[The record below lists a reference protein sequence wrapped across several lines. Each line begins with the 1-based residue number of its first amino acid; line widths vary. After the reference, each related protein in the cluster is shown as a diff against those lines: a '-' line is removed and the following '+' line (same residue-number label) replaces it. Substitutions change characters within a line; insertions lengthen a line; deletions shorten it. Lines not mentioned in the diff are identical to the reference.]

1 MTHRYSYIDSVRYTL
16 ASIMA
21 TKFDITEPY
30 SYICNMLKRLVY
42 TAMATLLVLSAR
54 EARAQLNRDYFYYVA
69 QQCIVQERYR
79 EAIDVLGIL
88 LRADTTAY
96 DGLFLRGVAKFNLND
111 FAGAENDFSRAININ
126 PVFTRAYLYRAITH
140 TRTGDYDDALKDFGQ
155 AIDIRPDNE
164 NTYFSRGVAL
174 FLNQQFAEAISDFDY
189 FIRRRPYIVDAYINR
204 GTCHLMLKDT
214 TAAYA
219 DYDKAVEINR
229 YNPDGYIRRGSIL
242 SMRDRKKEA
251 IADFTEAIRL
261 DTLNLQA
268 YFNRAITRA
277 GDNDPLGAIS
287 DLSRVIEIDSLNS
300 LAHFNRAIV
309 YSQIGDYD
317 RALSDYDRVAEYSP
331 HNVLVFFNRAA
342 LNGRLGHLTEA
353 ERDYT
358 RAIELFP
365 DFANAYLGRSA
376 IRHRM
381 NDMKGSRADHD
392 TAGRKIAAYRNK
404 SGAMAELSDTSKML
418 DRLLSFDAGFG
429 NRDFDNVKSRDVDIV
444 TLPLFRIVVEER
456 RSARRQRYDDPALD
470 AELANN
476 MLHGDAISNM
486 PVTMDKDRIKA
497 LDGKAEE
504 GVDASRTAR
513 SVYARGVTQYMMSQ
527 YSNAVRLFK
536 EAIRLDP
543 HNAFY
548 YMSCAVATCEMI
560 DFISMLDRRQTI
572 VIDATPSE
580 KLNISTGRTYDYDEP
595 LELINKAIE
604 LAPDNAYLYYD
615 RAGILCKSGDMT
627 GAIDDYT
634 RAIEL
639 YPAFAEA
646 YYNRGMILLGLKD
659 TRKGFLDMSRAGEL
673 GIDEAYGLIKRLS
686 GLR

>member
-1 MTHRYSYIDSVRYTL
+1 MLRRLIYTTIATIL
-16 ASIMA
+16 ALSA
-21 TKFDITEPY
+21 TK
-30 SYICNMLKRLVY
+30 SH
-42 TAMATLLVLSAR
+42 
-54 EARAQLNRDYFYYVA
+54 AQLNRDYFYYVA

-79 EAIDVLGIL
+79 EAIDVLGVL
-88 LRADTTAY
+88 LRADTAAY

-111 FAGAENDFSRAININ
+111 FAGAEHDFTRAIRVN
-126 PVFTRAYLYRAITH
+126 PVFMRAYLYRAITH

-155 AIDIRPDNE
+155 AIEIRPDNE

-174 FLNQQFAEAISDFDY
+174 FLNQQFAEAIKDFDY
-189 FIRRRPYIVDAYINR
+189 FIRKRPYIVDAYINR
-204 GTCHLMLKDT
+204 GTCRLMLKDT
-214 TAAYA
+214 AAAYD
-219 DYDKAVEINR
+219 DYDKAIEINR

-242 SMRDRKKEA
+242 SMRDRKEEA

-261 DTLNLQA
+261 DTLNVQA
-268 YFNRAITRA
+268 YFSRAITRA
-277 GDNDPLGAIS
+277 GNNDPLGAIS
-287 DLSRVIEIDSLNS
+287 DLSRVIAIDSLNS

-342 LNGRLGHLTEA
+342 LNDRLGRLTEA

-376 IRHRM
+376 VRHRM
-381 NDMKGSRADHD
+381 NDMKGSRSDHD
-392 TAGRKIAAYRNK
+392 TAGKKIAAYRGK
-404 SGAMAELSDTSKML
+404 SGALAELSDTSKML
-418 DRLLSFDAGFG
+418 DKLLSFDADFG
-429 NRDFDNVKSRDVDIV
+429 NHNFDNVKSRDVDIV
-444 TLPLFRIVVEER
+444 TLPLFRVVVDDRPDDR
-456 RSARRQRYDDPALD
+456 RGSRRRRYDNPAVD
-470 AELANN
+470 AELAGN
-476 MLHGDAISNM
+476 MLQGDIMSNL
-486 PVTMDKDRIKA
+486 PVSMDKERIKEI
-497 LDGKAEE
+497 DGKAE
-504 GVDASRTAR
+504 GNVTASRNAR
-513 SVYARGVTQYMMSQ
+513 SLYARGVTQYMLSQ

-543 HNAFY
+543 QNPIY

-560 DFISMLDRRQTI
+560 DFISMLDKRQTI

-595 LELINKAIE
+595 LSLIDKAIE

-627 GAIDDYT
+627 GAIDAYT
-634 RAIEL
+634 RAIDL
-639 YPAFAEA
+639 YPGFAEA

-673 GIDEAYGLIKRLS
+673 GIEEAYALISRL
-686 GLR
+686 GGIK

>member
-1 MTHRYSYIDSVRYTL
+1 ML
-16 ASIMA
+16 A
-21 TKFDITEPY
+21 
-30 SYICNMLKRLVY
+30 
-42 TAMATLLVLSAR
+42 LSAGK
-54 EARAQLNRDYFYYVA
+54 AHAQLNRDYFYYVA

-111 FAGAENDFSRAININ
+111 FAGAEHDFTRAIYIN

-155 AIDIRPDNE
+155 AIEIRPDNE

-174 FLNQQFAEAISDFDY
+174 FLNQQFAEAIKDFDY
-189 FIRRRPYIVDAYINR
+189 FIRKRPYIVDAYINR

-214 TAAYA
+214 SAAYN
-219 DYDKAVEINR
+219 DYDKAIEINR

-242 SMRDRKKEA
+242 SMRDRKSEA

-277 GDNDPLGAIS
+277 GSNDPLGAIS
-287 DLSRVIEIDSLNS
+287 DLSRVIDIDSLNS

-331 HNVLVFFNRAA
+331 QNVLVFFNRAA
-342 LNGRLGHLTEA
+342 LNDRLGRLTEA

-376 IRHRM
+376 VRYRM
-381 NDMKGSRADHD
+381 KDMKGSRADHD
-392 TAGRKIAAYRNK
+392 TAGKKIAAYRTK

-418 DRLLSFDAGFG
+418 DKLLSFDADFG
-429 NRDFDNVKSRDVDIV
+429 NREFDNVKSRDVDIV
-444 TLPLFRIVVEER
+444 TLPLFRVVIDDR
-456 RSARRQRYDDPALD
+456 KSAKRQRYDNRSVEN
-470 AELANN
+470 ELAGN
-476 MLHGDAISNM
+476 MLHGDVINNL
-486 PVTMDKDRIKA
+486 PVAMDKERIKK
-497 LDGKAEE
+497 LDGEAEHN
-504 GVDASRTAR
+504 VNASRTAR

-527 YSNAVRLFK
+527 YSNAVRPFK

-543 HNAFY
+543 ANPFY

-580 KLNISTGRTYDYDEP
+580 KLNISTGRTYDYEEP
-595 LELINKAIE
+595 LNLINKAIE
-604 LAPDNAYLYYD
+604 LDPDNAYLYYD
-615 RAGILCKSGDMT
+615 KAGILCKNDDMT
-627 GAIDDYT
+627 GAIDNYT

-639 YPAFAEA
+639 YPGFAEA

-673 GIDEAYGLIKRLS
+673 GIEEAYGLISRLS
-686 GLR
+686 GIR

>member
-1 MTHRYSYIDSVRYTL
+1 
-16 ASIMA
+16 
-21 TKFDITEPY
+21 
-30 SYICNMLKRLVY
+30 MLKRLIY
-42 TAMATLLVLSAR
+42 TAIATILALSAGK
-54 EARAQLNRDYFYYVA
+54 AHAQLNRDYFYYVA

-79 EAIDVLGIL
+79 EAIDVLGVL
-88 LRADTTAY
+88 LRADTAAY

-111 FAGAENDFSRAININ
+111 FAGASHDFTRAININ

-174 FLNQQFAEAISDFDY
+174 FLNQQFAEAIKDFDY
-189 FIRRRPYIVDAYINR
+189 FIRKRPYIVDAYINR
-204 GTCHLMLKDT
+204 GTCRLMLKDT
-214 TAAYA
+214 AAAYS
-219 DYDKAVEINR
+219 DYDKAIEINR
-229 YNPDGYIRRGSIL
+229 YNPDGYIRRGTIL
-242 SMRDRKKEA
+242 SMRDRKEEA

-268 YFNRAITRA
+268 YFSRAITRA
-277 GDNDPLGAIS
+277 GNNDPLGAIS
-287 DLSRVIEIDSLNS
+287 DLSRVISIDSLNS

-331 HNVLVFFNRAA
+331 GNVLVFFNRAA
-342 LNGRLGHLTEA
+342 LNDRLGRLTEA

-376 IRHRM
+376 VRHRM

-392 TAGRKIAAYRNK
+392 TAGKKISAYRSK
-404 SGAMAELSDTSKML
+404 SGVLAELSDTSKML
-418 DRLLSFDAGFG
+418 DKLLSFDADFG

-444 TLPLFRIVVEER
+444 TLPLFRIVVDDRTAKR
-456 RSARRQRYDDPALD
+456 RRYDNPALE
-470 AELANN
+470 AELAGN
-476 MLHGDAISNM
+476 MLQGDLISNL
-486 PVTMDKDRIKA
+486 PVVMDKERIRE
-497 LDGKAEE
+497 LDGKAEADIE
-504 GVDASRTAR
+504 ASRTAR

-543 HNAFY
+543 HNPFY

-560 DFISMLDRRQTI
+560 DFISMLDKRQTI

-580 KLNISTGRTYDYDEP
+580 KLNMSTGRTYDYGEP
-595 LELINKAIE
+595 LDLIDKAIE

-615 RAGILCKSGDMT
+615 RAGILCKKGDMT
-627 GAIDDYT
+627 GAIDAYT

-639 YPAFAEA
+639 YPGFAEA

-673 GIDEAYGLIKRLS
+673 GIEEAYALITRLS
-686 GLR
+686 VGR